1 MNEEEVREQCVLL
14 AEECYRMVDRIEKL
28 ESEKRQMHVDN
39 GALESLIAD
48 MERDIFELHE
58 ESEKLKDYIDN
69 MCGMIKAETPLKE
82 HDRWLE
88 DMVALGYYKPEVT
101 DGE

>member
-1 MNEEEVREQCVLL
+1 MYVRKLPSGKWQVVIRRKDQPQI
-14 AEECYRMVDRIEKL
+14 YKTFQEKGMASKYGKDV
-28 ESEKRQMHVDN
+28 EAR
-39 GALESLIAD
+39 
-48 MERDIFELHE
+48 MERDIFELHG

-69 MCGMIKAETPLKE
+69 MCGMIEAETPLKE

-101 DGE
+101 DGEQ